1 MRGLLLVG
9 SEVDSSEK
17 IMSELTS
24 RAEQRRGAGTGMK
37 LFRGKQLHSLHSL
50 HTFTFTFIQA
60 RPNFRT
66 SSSPVTF
73 HSHSRLAAFFSASR
87 CAVRAEPGEA
97 RRRLTLAFESEKA
110 RNLRA
115 SSAAAAVSVCGW
127 RWIQSPPGGSSRHW
141 RPHEAAQH
149 ALLSTNTLSSYSLT
163 HSLTHFLTH
172 QL

>member
-37 LFRGKQLHSLHSL
+37 LFRSKQLHSLHSL
-50 HTFTFTFIQA
+50 HTFTFTQA

-73 HSHSRLAAFFSASR
+73 HSPFSACCFFFLR
-87 CAVRAEPGEA
+87 AVVPFELNQA
-97 RRRLTLAFESEKA
+97 RR
-110 RNLRA
+110 
-115 SSAAAAVSVCGW
+115 
-127 RWIQSPPGGSSRHW
+127 GGD
-141 RPHEAAQH
+141 
-149 ALLSTNTLSSYSLT
+149 
-163 HSLTHFLTH
+163 
-172 QL
+172 